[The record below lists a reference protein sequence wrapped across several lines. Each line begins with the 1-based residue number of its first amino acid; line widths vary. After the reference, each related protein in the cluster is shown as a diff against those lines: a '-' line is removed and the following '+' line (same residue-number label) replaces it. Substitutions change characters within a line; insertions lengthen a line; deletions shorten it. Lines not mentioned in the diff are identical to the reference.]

1 MPKMAVYQPR
11 RAAIATIL
19 VAVMQDDICEELLGR
34 HKRGRTKEW
43 IRRREEKGLYRLVE
57 ELRAED
63 TVAYKEMM
71 RMNFETFSEILMA
84 IEPEISK
91 EQVIG
96 GHKIIKPAVRLTL
109 ALRFLAT
116 GETFTSLHFLTFS
129 LSASLLFLTGR
140 WQCGSHIALSPPWLP
155 PLTEKTIVHY
165 HPLGQTKKP
174 S

>member
-1 MPKMAVYQPR
+1 MAVYQPR

-19 VAVMQDDICEELLGR
+19 VAVMQNDIREELLGR

-43 IRRREEKGLYRLVE
+43 IRRREEKGMYRLVE

-71 RMNFETFSEILMA
+71 RMNYETLSEILMA

-91 EQVIG
+91 EQVI
-96 GHKIIKPAVRLTL
+96 V
-109 ALRFLAT
+109 
-116 GETFTSLHFLTFS
+116 
-129 LSASLLFLTGR
+129 LLFLTGR
-140 WQCGSHIALSPPWLP
+140 WQTCGSHIALSPPWLP
-155 PLTEKTIVHY
+155 PLTEKLSCTIIRSVKR
-165 HPLGQTKKP
+165 KKL